1 MNKLIRKADSDW
13 KSQNSQSSIKNW
25 WMSRKK
31 GRHLSFEER
40 NENSQEVFYQF
51 SSGSNDN
58 IEQADQGAD
67 SPKNRR
73 RNSNNPTNGTNS
85 ADFITTKNNNKRS
98 SAPSSS
104 NNNNS
109 SSGAS
114 SSNQINLA
122 INFGDES
129 STSNGSSSSSNLKL
143 QNSSSSRIC
152 LTGSSNSNNE
162 NLDLHSSLQ
171 SSSNSLCRM
180 SSAPPNQR
188 SSLVLSTD
196 SSHSLYEDDS
206 SFNIA
211 DDIELL
217 ENEWQNY
224 ISFLSLQF
232 GRIDTGISNKYA
244 GSIFFESVESLR
256 NVNMKNLSSSF
267 RSLTNGLKLLI
278 NLYESGMSKMDLI
291 QMAIVLSDN
300 KELLRFYIIINAF
313 AMTNSSFHKLCTEE
327 EIFAWVKF
335 ESSLLKIV
343 SAESGSKLGKLFFR
357 IQNKLLR

>member
-1 MNKLIRKADSDW
+1 MLIF
-13 KSQNSQSSIKNW
+13 SSI
-25 WMSRKK
+25 
-31 GRHLSFEER
+31 
-40 NENSQEVFYQF
+40 V
-51 SSGSNDN
+51 
-58 IEQADQGAD
+58 D

-85 ADFITTKNNNKRS
+85 ADFITTKNSIRNNNKRS

-129 STSNGSSSSSNLKL
+129 STSNNNSNMNMNINYNGSSSSSNLKL

-152 LTGSSNSNNE
+152 LTGSSNRNNE

-196 SSHSLYEDDS
+196 SSLSLYEDDS

-217 ENEWQNY
+217 ENEWQSY

-313 AMTNSSFHKLCTEE
+313 AMTSSSFHKLCTEE